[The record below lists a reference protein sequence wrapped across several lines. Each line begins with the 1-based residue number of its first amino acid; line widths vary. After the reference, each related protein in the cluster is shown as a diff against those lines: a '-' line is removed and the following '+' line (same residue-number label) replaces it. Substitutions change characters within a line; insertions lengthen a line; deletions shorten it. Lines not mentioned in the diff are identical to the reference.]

1 MVKYGLLIGINY
13 RNNTESELYGCINDV
28 NNVKLFLE
36 SKMGYTKF
44 VILTDDATKRSL
56 RPTKSNI
63 LRAIRSLVLILKP
76 YDEVW
81 FHYSGHGILEYD
93 RSGDEESGLDCA
105 IAPIDY
111 DVEGFIN
118 DDTLRSNLVEKI
130 PNKARLYIILD
141 ACSSGTGCDLRYK
154 YDDSSYIINEN
165 AKSSTYISSEWFLN
179 QKSYEFE
186 KYPKTK
192 GDVFSI
198 SGCQDDQYSADT
210 FIESEQTYGGVLTHT
225 MLSLFKSNDLKTY
238 MWKNL
243 LKDICCTVKMNG
255 YDQVPA
261 LTSGKSLDMESKVF
275 SFPVRDVVKP
285 SITQSS
291 NKNKRKYIHT
301 ANANANNSIKKMIF
315 T

>member
-1 MVKYGLLIGINY
+1 MVKYALLIGINY
-13 RNNTESELYGCINDV
+13 RNTENELYGCINDI
-28 NNVKLFLE
+28 NNMKLFLE
-36 SKMGYTKF
+36 SKLGYTKF

-63 LRAIRSLVLILKP
+63 LGAIRSLVRILKP

-93 RSGDEESGLDCA
+93 RSSDEESGYDCA

-111 DVEGFIN
+111 DIEGCIN
-118 DDTLRSNLVEKI
+118 DDTLRSSLVENI

-141 ACSSGTGCDLRYK
+141 ACYSGTGCDLRYK
-154 YDDSSYIINEN
+154 YDDSSYIINKN
-165 AKSSTYISSEWFLN
+165 VISSTYIPSEWFLSK
-179 QKSYEFE
+179 KSYEFE
-186 KYPKTK
+186 KYPITK
-192 GDVFSI
+192 GEVFCI
-198 SGCQDDQYSADT
+198 SGCQDYQESADT
-210 FIESEQTYGGVLTHT
+210 FIENEQTYGGVLTHT
-225 MLSLFKSNDLKTY
+225 MLSLFRSNDLKTY

-243 LKDICCTVKMNG
+243 LNDICCSVKMNG
-255 YDQVPA
+255 YDQVTA
-261 LTSGKSLDMESKVF
+261 LTSGKLLDMESKVF

-285 SITQSS
+285 SIPQSS

-301 ANANANNSIKKMIF
+301 ENANANNSIKKMIF